1 MIRTAFF
8 FARPP
13 RQANPIL
20 LESALMK
27 KQSLWID
34 TSPPKDFPQL
44 QGRVNVDVLVI
55 GGGITGLTTA
65 YLLKK
70 AGRRVA
76 VVDQQNI
83 GEGETSHTTGHLTF
97 VTDERLNKLA
107 SRLGE
112 KEAQAF
118 WGAGR
123 LAMQQIAE
131 ITSELDIDC
140 ELRRVPGYLF
150 AAVGKDL
157 EKEAQS
163 LKDDAL
169 LAETFGFDTDF
180 MESDPLFGRPAVRFP
195 NQLKFHPL
203 KYVSAIAKALH
214 GGGCHVFSRTSGSNI
229 DSREHELHADGGVIG
244 YECVVAATH
253 VPIQGERDTFGA
265 ALFQTKLAAYSTY
278 AIEAEIKSVAE
289 SLFWDTNDP
298 YLYLRFDQRDGR
310 SSVIIGGEDHKTG
323 QDQDTEAR
331 YKRLE
336 SSLRKTFSDAKLK
349 HRWSGQVL
357 ETPDRLPYI
366 GEVAERQF
374 LATGF
379 SGNGL
384 TLGTFSAVLI
394 RDLITGKSNPW
405 TGLFAPGRK
414 ALAGF
419 LDYVRENKDFL
430 SYFIKDWLRPAPPA
444 ESLHRGTGD
453 VLNLDGKKRA
463 VYCDEHGKRTVLSPI
478 CPHMGCIVAWN
489 QAEKTWD
496 CPCHGSRFTATGE
509 VIAGPAESNLEP
521 K

>member
-1 MIRTAFF
+1 
-8 FARPP
+8 
-13 RQANPIL
+13 
-20 LESALMK
+20 MK

-34 TSPPKDFPQL
+34 TSPPQDFPQL
-44 QGRVNVDVLVI
+44 RGRVVVDVLVV

-70 AGRRVA
+70 AGCRVA
-76 VVDQQNI
+76 LVDQQNI
-83 GEGETSHTTGHLTF
+83 GGGETSHTTAHVTF
-97 VTDERLNKLA
+97 VTDERLHKLA
-107 SRLGE
+107 SRLGQQ
-112 KEAQAF
+112 EAQAL

-131 ITSELDIDC
+131 ITGELDVDC

-150 AAVGKDL
+150 AAFGKDP
-157 EKEAQS
+157 EKETES
-163 LKDDAL
+163 LKEDAL
-169 LAETFGFDTDF
+169 LADAFGFDADF
-180 MESDPLFGRPAVRFP
+180 MKSDPLFNRPAVRFP

-203 KYVSAIAKALH
+203 KYVNAIAKALH
-214 GGGCHVFSRTSGSNI
+214 GDGCHVFSKTSGSNL
-229 DSREHELHADGGVIG
+229 DSEKHELHADGGVIS
-244 YECVVAATH
+244 YERVVAATH

-278 AIEAEIKSVAE
+278 AIEAEIDSVAE

-298 YLYLRFDQRDGR
+298 YLYLRFDQREGGN
-310 SSVIIGGEDHKTG
+310 SVIIGGEDHKTG
-323 QDQDTEAR
+323 QDEDTEAR
-331 YKRLE
+331 YERLE
-336 SSLRKTFSDAKLK
+336 RSLRKIFPDAKLK

-357 ETPDRLPYI
+357 ETPDGLPYI

-379 SGNGL
+379 SGNGM
-384 TLGTFSAVLI
+384 TLGTFSAILV

-405 TGLFAPGRK
+405 TGLFAPDRK
-414 ALAGF
+414 SVAGF

-430 SYFIKDWLRPAPPA
+430 SYFVKDWLRPAEPL
-444 ESLHRGTGD
+444 ESLRRGTGD
-453 VLNLDGKKRA
+453 VLKLGGKKRA

-489 QAEKTWD
+489 EAERTWD

-521 K
+521 KPVEES